1 MKVSKEA
8 RKLSKQLLQKC
19 FTNGRLLDPV
29 KVKSEVEALI
39 ASKPRAY
46 LPALKNFHRLIR
58 LEVEKRH
65 AIVESAEPLSGE
77 MVRQITANLIAL
89 HGFDISTEFK
99 VNPALIGGLRIK
111 IGSDVWDGSIQNR
124 LALLEQNLATA

>member
-8 RKLSKQLLQKC
+8 RKLSKQLLQKS
-19 FTNGRLLDPV
+19 FTNGHLDAA
-29 KVKSEVEALI
+29 KVKSAVEEVI
-39 ASKPRAY
+39 ASRPRDY

-65 AIVESAEPLSGE
+65 ALIESATSLSTE
-77 MVRQITANLIAL
+77 TAREIIRNLIAR
-89 HGFDISTEFK
+89 HGYDITTEFK
-99 VNPALIGGLRIK
+99 VNPDLIGGLRVK

-124 LALLEQNLATA
+124 LARLEESF